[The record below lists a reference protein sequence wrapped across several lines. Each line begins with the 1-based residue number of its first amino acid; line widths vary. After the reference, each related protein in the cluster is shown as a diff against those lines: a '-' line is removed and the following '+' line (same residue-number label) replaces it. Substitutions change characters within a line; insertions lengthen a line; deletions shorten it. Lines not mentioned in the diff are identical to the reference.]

1 MKNSIDFLLVKV
13 YNKYNNK
20 GGYTMKKVKELKV
33 EEKNNIINKLWH
45 FYKKYS
51 YTKNYIIGCEKNN
64 KIYYLSCEEALLNN
78 FIDRFELTD
87 IKNGYSLRLNIT
99 KKLKD
104 YIVKNGTYFMSSEEF
119 DKYVNDISD
128 KNEGFAFEK
137 AIAEHFTSEKWSRDS
152 KNFKEA
158 GDIMINNISYQVKF
172 KRPTLTSTIT
182 MALAE

>member
-1 MKNSIDFLLVKV
+1 
-13 YNKYNNK
+13 
-20 GGYTMKKVKELKV
+20 MKKVKDLNAV
-33 EEKNNIINKLWH
+33 EKNNIINKLWD

-64 KIYYLSCEEALLNN
+64 KIYYLYCDEALLNN

-87 IKNGYSLRLNIT
+87 IKNGYSLRLNVT

-104 YIVKNGTYFMSSEEF
+104 YIVKNGTCFMSFEEF

-128 KNEGFAFEK
+128 RNEGFAFEK
-137 AIAEHFTSEKWSRDS
+137 AIVEHFTTEKWTRNPTD
-152 KNFKEA
+152 FKEA
-158 GDIMINNISYQVKF
+158 GDTMINNISYQVKF
-172 KRPTLTSTIT
+172 KRPTLTNTIT